1 MTTPDIHDLC
11 ERLVIVQSWL
21 NITHERQ
28 TIAEAKDTIERL
40 AAENKRLRGAVA
52 EWAERID
59 AITWTVNTSA
69 LDELISEM
77 RRAALTGEDT

>member
-1 MTTPDIHDLC
+1 MEEVMSITNDIHDLC

-40 AAENKRLRGAVA
+40 AAENKRLRGALEKVA
-52 EWAERID
+52 AYYGPNHRITEI
-59 AITWTVNTSA
+59 AQAV
-69 LDELISEM
+69 LK
-77 RRAALTGEDT
+77 GEET